1 MSMDIKK
8 YARKEALDQ
17 ANHTMNPQDS
27 TSDSP
32 LKLKELEDG
41 AKKKEALLKKRKE
54 KEEAMKRKQQELL
67 KNYDK
72 L

>member
-1 MSMDIKK
+1 MSMEITK

-17 ANHTMNPQDS
+17 ANHTINPQEAA
-27 TSDSP
+27 SDSP

-54 KEEAMKRKQQELL
+54 KEEVMKRKQQDLL
-67 KNYDK
+67 KNYDM